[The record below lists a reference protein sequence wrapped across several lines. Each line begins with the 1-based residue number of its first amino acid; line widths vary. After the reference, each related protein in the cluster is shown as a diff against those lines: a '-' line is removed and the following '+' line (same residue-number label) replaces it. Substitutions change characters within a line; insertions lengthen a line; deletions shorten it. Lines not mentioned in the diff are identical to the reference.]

1 MELLVDTHMAL
12 WYMDGSPNIPERAL
26 QAIADGRNDV
36 YVSDVSMW
44 EIAIKHMKRPE
55 VFAGSAAE
63 FARRCDAVGFAQLP
77 IDRAAIAEY
86 ELLDTSEADA
96 VHRDPFD
103 RMLIAQARSANM
115 MLVTHDKSLRLYNEP
130 NVMVF

>member
-12 WYMDGSPNIPERAL
+12 WFLDGSSSIPERAK
-26 QAIADGRNDV
+26 QAIADARNDV
-36 YVSDVSMW
+36 YVSDASIW
-44 EIAIKHMKRPE
+44 EVAIKHMKRPE
-55 VFAGSAAE
+55 AFSGSAAE
-63 FARRCDAVGFAQLP
+63 FAQRCDAVGFAQLP

-103 RMLIAQARSANM
+103 RMLIAQARAANM
-115 MLVTHDKSLRLYNEP
+115 MLVTHDKALRLYNEP
-130 NVMVF
+130 YVMVF